1 MRYLKTYEQLNYGTS
16 IDIGGVIV
24 YPFHT
29 IGNLV
34 NIPGETLD
42 QDSYGVYC
50 AKSPDPNDDEP
61 PIFTEEEM
69 EIIESTLPMEIKWKS
84 LNVPNTQK
92 NELIII
98 INKELY
104 NEFVSMSK
112 FLTEDDLYKNIIE
125 YIESM
130 MEDIF

>member
-24 YPFHT
+24 YPFSE
-29 IGNLV
+29 IGLSDEDV
-34 NIPGETLD
+34 
-42 QDSYGVYC
+42 YGVYC
-50 AKSPDPNDDEP
+50 YKTPDQNDSKP
-61 PIFTEEEM
+61 PAFTEEEI
-69 EIIESTLPMEIKWKS
+69 EIIENTLPMEIKWKS

-112 FLTEDDLYKNIIE
+112 FLSKDDLYKNIIE

>member
-1 MRYLKTYEQLNYGTS
+1 
-16 IDIGGVIV
+16 
-24 YPFHT
+24 
-29 IGNLV
+29 
-34 NIPGETLD
+34 
-42 QDSYGVYC
+42 
-50 AKSPDPNDDEP
+50 
-61 PIFTEEEM
+61 M

-112 FLTEDDLYKNIIE
+112 FLSEDDLYKNIIE

>member
-24 YPFHT
+24 YPFSE
-29 IGNLV
+29 IGLSDDDV
-34 NIPGETLD
+34 
-42 QDSYGVYC
+42 YGVYC
-50 AKSPDPNDDEP
+50 YKSPDQNDDKP
-61 PIFTEEEM
+61 PLFTEEEI
-69 EIIESTLPMEIKWKS
+69 EIIENTLPMDIRWRS
-84 LNVPNTQK
+84 LGDNVTGK
-92 NELIII
+92 NELIIPI
-98 INKELY
+98 KKDLY